1 LEDVG
6 DAVGLKWP
14 PDSLRH
20 GGGISGAEIV

>member
-6 DAVGLKWP
+6 DAVGLKWL

-20 GGGISGAEIV
+20 GRGASGAEIV